1 MSLYDHE
8 TWFMMTTLMHQ
19 ARKVWTLSCLAEC
32 DRIPK
37 QRLFLFPICDVIV
50 RKFIISHS
58 CTINTFCTCVP
69 VKTCLI
75 SIQRPTSHSVEAPGM
90 GGPLLYASDDH
101 ECLGLCETSPGA
113 QRKRFLSNH
122 KPKADS
128 VHKTWKWNSDPR
140 VRKPVLLKRPYI
152 LILGGF
158 IEVT

>member
-19 ARKVWTLSCLAEC
+19 ARKVWTLSCVAEC

-50 RKFIISHS
+50 RKFTIPHS

-75 SIQRPTSHSVEAPGM
+75 PIQRPTSHSVEAPGV

-101 ECLGLCETSPGA
+101 ECLG
-113 QRKRFLSNH
+113 
-122 KPKADS
+122 S
-128 VHKTWKWNSDPR
+128 VRHPQGLNGKEFSQIISWK
-140 VRKPVLLKRPYI
+140 
-152 LILGGF
+152 LILF
-158 IEVT
+158 IKPESGILTQEYVNQYFWKDPTF